1 MATRAF
7 GNGSSTFQV
16 TGLLNGDTSS
26 ANLQSNSGD
35 RTVQVTG
42 TFGAGGTVIVEGSL
56 DGTNWYQLKDTSGTL
71 ISFTA
76 AGLKSVLE
84 YTTHLR
90 FRVTAG
96 DGTTNLTGTLASKE
110 R

>member
-1 MATRAF
+1 MAIRNF
-7 GNGSSTFQV
+7 GNGSNSFTV
-16 TGLLNGDTSS
+16 TGLLNGDQSS
-26 ANLQSNSGD
+26 SNLQANSGD

-56 DGTNWYQLKDTSGTL
+56 DGTNWYQLKDTGGTL

-84 YTTHLR
+84 YTTHIR

-96 DGTTNLTGTLASKE
+96 DGTTNLVGTLASRE